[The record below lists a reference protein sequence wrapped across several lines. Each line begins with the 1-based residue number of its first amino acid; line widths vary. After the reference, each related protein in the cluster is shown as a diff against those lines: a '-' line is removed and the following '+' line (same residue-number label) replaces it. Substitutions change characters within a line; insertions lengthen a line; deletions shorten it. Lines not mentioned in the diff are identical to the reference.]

1 MFALSKQKIMKP
13 FLFTLLTF
21 LSLSSLAQVKISGT
35 VKDNRGKILPG
46 VSISLKNTY
55 DGAITDSSGNFKFT
69 TFENGSFSLEAKL
82 LDFGTVT
89 KPITI
94 SKEAI
99 SINFIL
105 KEEVS
110 ELKAVVVSAG
120 SFAAGDKKRAATVL
134 TTLDIYT
141 TANANADITGAVK
154 TLPGAQQIGEQEGLF
169 VRGGAGYETK
179 QFIDGTYVN
188 NPFFSGA
195 QDIATR
201 GRFSPAL
208 FKGTVFSTGGY
219 SALYGQALSGALI
232 LESIDLPERSQ
243 VDASFSAL
251 FLGAGFQ
258 NLAKNKKSSYGLNAS
273 YTDLTL
279 YFKAVKQT
287 PDFFKVPQIF
297 NSDANFRFK
306 TKNGGMVKYYTTF
319 ATNNLGLRRPNI
331 DDASLKNAFG
341 LYNLNWYNNINWR
354 ENLGKGWKMQA
365 ALSYAYNLDDLKQ
378 EIVNQNNIKT
388 TTGLSYIDNNNFSL
402 YNKTHTAQAR
412 IVMDKR
418 LSGISVLRFGAEH
431 WYNNVNSLINNS
443 FTSKLKDNLTAGF
456 AEADLTITNGL
467 AAKIGVRSEYSSI
480 INKWNLAPRISVAYK
495 TGKDAQMS
503 IAYGDFYQK
512 PENQW
517 LQQATT
523 NLGYMKATHYQI
535 NYIKSNKDYTFRI
548 EGFYKQYNNLIKSFP
563 TYNNNGNGYAQG
575 IEVFWRDRKTVKNL
589 DYWFSYSYLDTKRDF
604 LNFPLK
610 MQPSFAAN
618 HTASLVAK
626 RFVTNWKT
634 GFNFTYSWAT
644 GRPYYFLQQNA
655 GQMQVKDEGRTI
667 PFNSLSFSLNY
678 LPNLGKANSKTFV
691 VLVASVSNVLNQNQ
705 IFGYNYNNNGTF
717 KQAIN
722 PPAPQFF
729 FLGCFISWGVDRT
742 QDAINNNL

>member
-1 MFALSKQKIMKP
+1 MEQYQKIMKLS
-13 FLFTLLTF
+13 FA
-21 LSLSSLAQVKISGT
+21 LSLFFISFIVNAQVVISGT
-35 VKDNRGKILPG
+35 TKTLKGKALKG
-46 VSISLKNTY
+46 VVISLKDTY
-55 DGAITDSSGNFKFT
+55 DGTISDSAGNFKFIT
-69 TFENGSFSLEAKL
+69 TEKGKFDLEAKL
-82 LDFGTVT
+82 TDYTTVT
-89 KPITI
+89 
-94 SKEAI
+94 I
-99 SINFIL
+99 SINIDKAPINFNFRL

-134 TTLDIYT
+134 SSLDVYT

-201 GRFSPAL
+201 GRFSPSL
-208 FKGTVFSTGGY
+208 FKGTIFSTGGY
-219 SALYGQALSGALI
+219 SALYGQALSSALI

-258 NLAKNKKSSYGLNAS
+258 HLAKNKKSSYGVNAS
-273 YTDLTL
+273 YTDLSL

-306 TKNGGMVKYYTTF
+306 TKRGGMVKYYTTF
-319 ATNNLGLRRPNI
+319 ATNKLGLRRPNI
-331 DDASLKNAFG
+331 DDASLKNSFG
-341 LYNLNWYNNINWR
+341 LSNLNWYNNLNWK
-354 ENLGKGWKMQA
+354 ENLGNGWKMQVA
-365 ALSYAYNLDDLKQ
+365 FSYAYNLDDLAQ
-378 EIVNQNNIKT
+378 DIVNLNNVKV
-388 TTGLSYIDNNNFSL
+388 TTGVSHIDNNNFAF
-402 YNKTHTAQAR
+402 YNKTNTVQGR
-412 IVMDKR
+412 LVMEKR
-418 LSGISVLRFGAEH
+418 LSGISVLRFGGEH

-443 FTSKLKDNLTAGF
+443 FTSILKDNLTAGF
-456 AEADLTITNGL
+456 AEADLTITNNL
-467 AAKIGVRSEYSSI
+467 AAKVGLRSEYSTI
-480 INKWNLAPRISVAYK
+480 INKWNVAPRISFAYK
-495 TGKDAQMS
+495 AGKDAQMS

-517 LQQATT
+517 LQQST
-523 NLGYMKATHYQI
+523 NSLGYMKATHYQI
-535 NYIKSNKDYTFRI
+535 NYIKSNADYTFRV
-548 EGFYKQYNNLIKSFP
+548 EGFYKKYENLVKSFP
-563 TYNNNGNGYAQG
+563 TYNNNGSGFAQG
-575 IEVFWRDRKTVKNL
+575 IELFWRDRKTVKNL

-604 LNFPLK
+604 LNFPNQL
-610 MQPSFAAN
+610 QPSFAAN

-626 RFVTNWKT
+626 RFVTKWKT

-655 GQMQVKDEGRTI
+655 GQMQIKDEGKTI
-667 PFNSLSFSLNY
+667 PFNSLAFSLNY
-678 LPNLGKANSKTFV
+678 LPNLGKQNTKSFI
-691 VLVASVSNVLNQNQ
+691 VLVASITNVLNQNQ
-705 IFGYNYNNNGTF
+705 VFGYNYNFNGSV

-729 FLGCFISWGVDRT
+729 FLGCFISWGTDRT

>member
-1 MFALSKQKIMKP
+1 MKQHQKIMKA
-13 FLFTLLTF
+13 LFS
-21 LSLSSLAQVKISGT
+21 LSLVFAALVCNSQVKISGT
-35 VKDNRGKILPG
+35 VK
-46 VSISLKNTY
+46 SLKGKAIKGVVITLVNTY
-55 DGAITDSSGNFKFT
+55 DGTVTDSAGNYSFT
-69 TFENGSFSLEAKL
+69 TTEKGKFVLEAKQT
-82 LDFGTVT
+82 DYTT
-89 KPITI
+89 NTITIDIANAPITF
-94 SKEAI
+94 
-99 SINFIL
+99 NFRL

-134 TTLDIYT
+134 SSLDVYT

-201 GRFSPAL
+201 GRFSPSL
-208 FKGTVFSTGGY
+208 FKGTIFSTGGY
-219 SALYGQALSGALI
+219 SALYGQALSSALI
-232 LESIDLPERSQ
+232 LESIDLPERTQ
-243 VDASFSAL
+243 VDASASAL

-258 NLAKNKKSSYGLNAS
+258 KLAKNKKASYGFNAS
-273 YTDLTL
+273 YTDLSL

-287 PDFFKVPQIF
+287 PDFFQVPQIF

-306 TKNGGMVKYYTTF
+306 TKKGGMVKYYSTF
-319 ATNNLGLRRPNI
+319 ATNKLGLRRPNI
-331 DDASLKNAFG
+331 NDTTLKNSFG
-341 LYNLNWYNNINWR
+341 LSNLNWYNNLNWR
-354 ENLGKGWKMQA
+354 ENLGKGWKMQVA
-365 ALSYAYNLDDLKQ
+365 FSYAYNLDDLSQ

-388 TTGLSYIDNNNFSL
+388 TTGLSYIDDGNFSF
-402 YNKTHTAQAR
+402 YNKTNTIQGR
-412 IVMDKR
+412 VVMEKK
-418 LSGISVLRFGAEH
+418 LSGISVLRFGGEH
-431 WYNNVNSLINNS
+431 WYNNVNSLINKS
-443 FTSKLKDNLTAGF
+443 FTSSLKDNLTSAF

-467 AAKIGVRSEYSSI
+467 AAKLGLRSEYSSI
-480 INKWNLAPRISVAYK
+480 INKWNLAPRISLAYK
-495 TGKDAQMS
+495 TGRDAQMS
-503 IAYGDFYQK
+503 VAYGDFYQK

-523 NLGYMKATHYQI
+523 PLGYMKATHYQV
-535 NYIKSNKDYTFRI
+535 NYIKSSTNYTFRV
-548 EGFYKQYNNLIKSFP
+548 EGFYKKYENLVKSFP
-563 TYNNNGNGYAQG
+563 AYSNNGSGFAQG
-575 IEVFWRDRKTVKNL
+575 IELFWRDRKSIKNL

-604 LNFPLK
+604 LNFPGQL
-610 MQPSFAAN
+610 QPSFAAN

-626 RFVTNWKT
+626 RFVTKWKT

-644 GRPYYFLQQNA
+644 GRPYYFFQQNA
-655 GQMQVKDEGRTI
+655 GQMQVKDEGTTI
-667 PFNSLSFSLNY
+667 PFNSLAFSLNY
-678 LPNLGKANSKTFV
+678 LPNLGKANTKTFI
-691 VLVASVSNVLNQNQ
+691 VLVASVTNVLNQNQ
-705 IFGYNYNNNGTF
+705 IFGYNYNFNGSF

-729 FLGCFISWGVDRT
+729 FIGCFLSWGVDRT

>member
-1 MFALSKQKIMKP
+1 MFVLSKQKIMKP
-13 FLFTLLTF
+13 FLITLVTF
-21 LSLSSLAQVKISGT
+21 ISLSNFAQVKISGN
-35 VKDNRGKILPG
+35 VKSNKAKNLAG
-46 VSISLKNTY
+46 VSITLKDTY
-55 DGAITDSSGNFKFT
+55 DGAITDSAGNFKFT
-69 TFENGSFSLEAKL
+69 TTEKGNFSLEAKL
-82 LDFGTVT
+82 LDYTTVT

-94 SKEAI
+94 GKE
-99 SINFIL
+99 SVTVNFVL

-201 GRFSPAL
+201 GRFSPSL

-219 SALYGQALSGALI
+219 SALYGQALSSALI

-243 VDASFSAL
+243 VDGSISAL

-258 NLAKNKKSSYGLNAS
+258 HLAKNKKSSYGVNAS
-273 YTDLTL
+273 YTDLGL

-287 PDFFKVPQIF
+287 PDFFQVPKIF
-297 NSDANFRFK
+297 NGDANFRFK
-306 TKNGGMVKYYTTF
+306 TKKGGMVKYYTTF
-319 ATNNLGLRRPNI
+319 ATNKLGLRRPNI
-331 DDASLKNAFG
+331 DDQTLKNSFG
-341 LYNLNWYNNINWR
+341 LTNLNWYNNMNWR

-365 ALSYAYNLDDLKQ
+365 AFSYAYNQDDLAQ
-378 EIVNQNNIKT
+378 EIVNQQNVKT
-388 TTGLSYIDNNNFSL
+388 TTGLSYIDGNNFAL
-402 YNKTHTAQAR
+402 FNKTHTLQGR
-412 IVMDKR
+412 VVMDKR

-431 WYNNVNSLINNS
+431 WYNNVSSIINNS
-443 FTSKLKDNLTAGF
+443 FNSTLTDNLTAGF

-467 AAKIGVRSEYSSI
+467 AAKVGLRSEYSSI
-480 INKWNLAPRISVAYK
+480 VNKWNIAPRISVAYK

-523 NLGYMKATHYQI
+523 ALGYMKATHYQI
-535 NYIKSNKDYTFRI
+535 NYIKSNKDYTFRV
-548 EGFYKQYNNLIKSFP
+548 EGFYKKYDNLVKSFP

-575 IEVFWRDRKTVKNL
+575 IELFWRDKKSIKNL

-604 LNFPLK
+604 LNFPNK

-644 GRPYYFLQQNA
+644 GRPYYFIQQNGA
-655 GQMQVKDEGRTI
+655 QMQLKEEGRTI

-678 LPNLGKANSKTFV
+678 LPNLGKQNTKTFI
-691 VLVASVSNVLNQNQ
+691 VLVASVTNVLNQNQ
-705 IFGYNYNNNGTF
+705 IFGYNYNYNGTF

-729 FLGCFISWGVDRT
+729 FLGCFLSWGVDRT